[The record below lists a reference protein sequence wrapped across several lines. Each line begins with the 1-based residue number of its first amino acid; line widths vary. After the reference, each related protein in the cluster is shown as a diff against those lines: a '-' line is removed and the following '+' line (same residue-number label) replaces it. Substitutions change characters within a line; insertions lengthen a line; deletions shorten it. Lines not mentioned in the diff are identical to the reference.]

1 MSFGYHRRI
10 LRVNLTDGHISI
22 ETPDDVFYRRY
33 LGGAGFIAYYL
44 LREVPPGTDPL
55 GPENRLIF
63 ACGPLTGAPLAGSG
77 RNAIGARSP
86 LTGAMG
92 ESDVGG
98 FWGAELK
105 AAGFDAIIAEGRAA
119 SPVYLW
125 VHDGEAELRDAA
137 HLWGLENKPT
147 HTAIREELGEKR
159 ARIAICGPSGEKLVR
174 YAAIL
179 ADLKHAAGRT
189 GLGAVMGAKN
199 LKAVAVRGTGKLSL
213 ADSAQVGV
221 LGRWMRD
228 NYRDLMGKFPDLG
241 TGVSVIPYNQAGVLP
256 VHNFRDGHLD
266 GASVLGR
273 EGLAEHVVVRME
285 SCYACAVGCKKV
297 ATLDEPYPVDPAYG
311 GPEYETTAG
320 LGSNCGVTDVYAVT
334 KASERCNAL
343 GLDTISVG
351 GTIAFAMECFEEG
364 LLTLEDT
371 RGLDLRFG
379 NVEAMLQLVE
389 LIAARQGI
397 GDLLAEGTK
406 RAAERIGGGAER
418 FAVHVKGQELPYHD
432 PRIQH
437 GLGLGYAVSY
447 TGADHCHNAFDSNY
461 EHEAGMDSVRN
472 LGVLEPMPATWLGP
486 EKVRAIIYGSLRSH
500 LNNCLGLCN
509 FLPYRNDQVVEAV
522 RAVTGWDTNAW
533 ELWKAAERLVTM
545 ARAFNVRQG
554 FTPADDRLPPRM
566 AEPLGPDGPSTGP
579 WSFGP
584 GTKGSGHRPGQPIDP
599 AAVEAALPLYYE
611 MMGWN
616 PVSGVPRAA
625 KLYELD
631 IGWVTTLLE

>member
-10 LRVNLTDGHISI
+10 LRVNLTDGQITI

-33 LGGAGFIAYYL
+33 LGGAGFVAYYL
-44 LREVPPGTDPL
+44 LKEVSPDTDPL
-55 GPENRLIF
+55 GPDNRLIF

-77 RNAIGARSP
+77 RNAVGARSP

-92 ESDVGG
+92 ESEVGG

-105 AAGFDAIIAEGRAA
+105 AAGFDAIIIVGQAA

-147 HTAIREELGEKR
+147 HATIQEELGEKR
-159 ARIAICGPSGEKLVR
+159 ARVALCGPAGEKLVR
-174 YAAIL
+174 YANVM

-189 GLGAVMGAKN
+189 GLGAVMGSKR
-199 LKAVAVRGTGKLSL
+199 LKAVAVRGTGKIPL
-213 ADSAQVGV
+213 ADPAQVSA
-221 LGRWMRD
+221 LARWMRD
-228 NYRDLMGKFPDLG
+228 NYRDLMGQFPDLG
-241 TGVSVIPYNQAGVLP
+241 TGLSTIPYNRDRALP

-266 GASVLGR
+266 GADVLGC

-297 ATLDEPYPVDPAYG
+297 ASLDEPYPVDPAYG
-311 GPEYETTAG
+311 GTEYETAVS
-320 LGSNCGVTDVYAVT
+320 LGANCGVTDVYAVT

-364 LLTLEDT
+364 LLTPKDT
-371 RGLDLRFG
+371 DGLDLRFG
-379 NVEAMLQLVE
+379 NTEVMLQLLE

-406 RAAERIGGGAER
+406 RAAERIGGGAEQ

-447 TGADHCHNAFDSNY
+447 TGADHMHNAFDGSY
-461 EHEAGMDSVRN
+461 EHESGLGGVRN

-486 EKVRAIIYGSLRSH
+486 DKVRAVIYGSLRRH
-500 LNNCLGLCN
+500 LDNCLCLCN

-522 RAVTGWDTNAW
+522 RAVTGWDTNVW

-566 AEPLGPDGPSTGP
+566 AEPLGPGA
-579 WSFGP
+579 
-584 GTKGSGHRPGQPIDP
+584 PIDP

-611 MMGWN
+611 MQGWD
-616 PVSGVPRAA
+616 PFTGVPRAA
-625 KLYELD
+625 KLYELG
-631 IGWVTTLLE
+631 IGWVTDLL

>member
-10 LRVNLTDGHISI
+10 LRVNLTDGQITV

-33 LGGAGFIAYYL
+33 LGGAGFVAYYL
-44 LREVPPGTDPL
+44 LKEVPPDTDPL
-55 GPENRLIF
+55 GPDNRLIF

-92 ESDVGG
+92 ESEVGG

-105 AAGFDAIIAEGRAA
+105 AAGFDAIIVEGQAS

-125 VHDGEAELRDAA
+125 VHDGEVELRDAA

-147 HTAIREELGEKR
+147 HTAIRKELGEKR
-159 ARIAICGPSGEKLVR
+159 ARVALCGPAGEKLVR
-174 YAAIL
+174 YANIM

-189 GLGAVMGAKN
+189 GLGAVMGSKK
-199 LKAVAVRGTGKLSL
+199 LKAVAVRGTGKLPL
-213 ADSAQVGV
+213 ADPAQVGA
-221 LGRWMRD
+221 LARWMRD

-241 TGVSVIPYNQAGVLP
+241 TGVSTVPYNQSGALP
-256 VHNFRDGHLD
+256 VHNFRDGRLD
-266 GASVLGR
+266 GADVLGR
-273 EGLAEHVVVRME
+273 EGLAEHVVIRME
-285 SCYACAVGCKKV
+285 SCYACVVGCKKV
-297 ATLDEPYPVDPAYG
+297 AALDEPYPVDQAYG
-311 GPEYETTAG
+311 GPEYETATG

-343 GLDTISVG
+343 GLDTISAG
-351 GTIAFAMECFEEG
+351 GTIAFAMECYEEG
-364 LLTLEDT
+364 LLTAEDT
-371 RGLDLRFG
+371 GGLDLRFG
-379 NVEAMLQLVE
+379 NAETMLQLLE

-397 GDLLAEGTK
+397 GDLLAEGSK
-406 RAAERIGGGAER
+406 LAAERIGGGAER

-437 GLGLGYAVSY
+437 GLGLGYAISY
-447 TGADHCHNAFDSNY
+447 TGADHMHNAFDSSY
-461 EHEAGMDSVRN
+461 EHEAGLDSVRN

-486 EKVRAIIYGSLRSH
+486 EKVRAVIYGSLRRH
-500 LNNCLGLCN
+500 LDNCLVLCN

-566 AEPLGPDGPSTGP
+566 SEPLGPGA
-579 WSFGP
+579 
-584 GTKGSGHRPGQPIDP
+584 PIDP
-599 AAVEAALPLYYE
+599 AAVEAAQPIYYE
-611 MMGWN
+611 MMGWD
-616 PVSGVPRAA
+616 PVTGVPRAA
-625 KLYELD
+625 KLHELG
-631 IGWVTTLLE
+631 IGWVASLLELEGSEANCQRISGAD

>member
-1 MSFGYHRRI
+1 MSFGMSFGYHRRI
-10 LRVNLTDGHISI
+10 LRADLTNGQITV

-33 LGGAGFIAYYL
+33 LGGAGFVAYYL
-44 LREVPPGTDPL
+44 LKEVPPGTDPL

-92 ESDVGG
+92 EADVGG

-105 AAGFDAIIAEGRAA
+105 AAGFDAIVVEGQAT
-119 SPVYLW
+119 SPLYLW
-125 VHDGEAELRDAA
+125 VHDGEAELRDAS
-137 HLWGLENKPT
+137 HLWGLENEPA
-147 HTAIREELGEKR
+147 HTAIREELGERR
-159 ARIAICGPSGEKLVR
+159 AKIALCGPAGEKLVR

-189 GLGAVMGAKN
+189 GLGAVMGAKK
-199 LKAVAVRGTGKLSL
+199 LKAVAVRGTGKLPL
-213 ADSAQVGV
+213 ADPAQVGA
-221 LGRWMRD
+221 LARWLRN
-228 NYRDLMGKFPDLG
+228 NYRSLMGKFPDLG
-241 TGVSVIPYNQAGVLP
+241 TGISTVPYNRSGALP

-266 GASVLGR
+266 GADVLGR

-297 ATLDEPYPVDPAYG
+297 ADLDKPYAIDPAYG
-311 GPEYETTAG
+311 APEYETATS

-343 GLDTISVG
+343 GLDSISTG

-364 LLTLEDT
+364 LLTPEDT
-371 RGLDLRFG
+371 AGLDLHFG
-379 NVEAMLQLVE
+379 NAEAMLQALE

-397 GDLLAEGTK
+397 GDLLADGTR

-447 TGADHCHNAFDSNY
+447 TGADHCHSAFDSSY
-461 EHEAGMDSVRN
+461 EQEPSMDSVRN

-486 EKVRAIIYGSLRSH
+486 EKVRAIIYGGLRSH
-500 LNNCLGLCN
+500 LNNCLCLCN
-509 FLPYRNDQVVEAV
+509 FLPYRNEQVVEAV

-533 ELWKAAERLVTM
+533 ELWKVAERLVTM

-566 AEPLGPDGPSTGP
+566 AETLGTGE
-579 WSFGP
+579 
-584 GTKGSGHRPGQPIDP
+584 PIDP
-599 AAVEAALPLYYE
+599 ATVEAALQLYYE
-611 MMGWN
+611 MMGWD
-616 PVSGVPRAA
+616 PATGVPRPA

-631 IGWVTTLLE
+631 IGWVTETLG

>member
-10 LRVNLTDGHISI
+10 LRVNLTDGQITV

-33 LGGAGFIAYYL
+33 LGGAGFVAYYL
-44 LREVPPGTDPL
+44 LKEVPPDTDPL
-55 GPENRLIF
+55 GPDNRLIF

-92 ESDVGG
+92 ESEVGG

-105 AAGFDAIIAEGRAA
+105 AAGFDAIIVEGQAS

-125 VHDGEAELRDAA
+125 VHDGEVELRDAA

-147 HTAIREELGEKR
+147 HTAIRKELGEKR
-159 ARIAICGPSGEKLVR
+159 ARVALCGPAGEKLVR
-174 YAAIL
+174 YANIM

-189 GLGAVMGAKN
+189 GLGAVMGSKK
-199 LKAVAVRGTGKLSL
+199 LKAVAVRGTGKLPL
-213 ADSAQVGV
+213 AHPTQVGA
-221 LGRWMRD
+221 LARWMRD

-241 TGVSVIPYNQAGVLP
+241 TGVSTVPYNRSGALP
-256 VHNFRDGHLD
+256 VHNFRDGRLD
-266 GASVLGR
+266 GADVLGR
-273 EGLAEHVVVRME
+273 EGLAEHVVIRME
-285 SCYACAVGCKKV
+285 SCYACVVGCKKV
-297 ATLDEPYPVDPAYG
+297 AALDEPYPVDQAYG
-311 GPEYETTAG
+311 GPEYETATG

-343 GLDTISVG
+343 GLDTISAG
-351 GTIAFAMECFEEG
+351 GTIAFAMECYEEG
-364 LLTLEDT
+364 LLTAEDT
-371 RGLDLRFG
+371 GGLDLRFG
-379 NVEAMLQLVE
+379 NAETMLQLLE

-397 GDLLAEGTK
+397 GDLLAEGSK
-406 RAAERIGGGAER
+406 LAAERIGGGAER

-437 GLGLGYAVSY
+437 GLGLGYAISY
-447 TGADHCHNAFDSNY
+447 TGADHMHNAFDSSY
-461 EHEAGMDSVRN
+461 EHEAGLDSVRN

-486 EKVRAIIYGSLRSH
+486 EKVRAVIYGSLRRH
-500 LNNCLGLCN
+500 LDNCLVLCN

-566 AEPLGPDGPSTGP
+566 SEPLGPGA
-579 WSFGP
+579 
-584 GTKGSGHRPGQPIDP
+584 PIDP
-599 AAVEAALPLYYE
+599 AAVEAAQPIYYE
-611 MMGWN
+611 MMGWD
-616 PVSGVPRAA
+616 PVTGVPRAA
-625 KLYELD
+625 KLHELG
-631 IGWVTTLLE
+631 IGWVASLLELEGSEANCQRISGAD